1 MKNTDIVKIRKRLV
15 GFKRVPSLIEVGDY
29 KSSVPMYYVFQLDPI
44 TQNTKLL
51 SLTVTDELG
60 LLLTSDIYYNLGIN
74 SGSRKETSLV
84 ILISDLVLTNK
95 SKIVYP
101 KGILSNMY
109 KITLELD
116 SFEQGRI
123 TYKLF
128 ANNNFYAYL
137 NYLNLEYKGLD
148 QLGYKTLGIDDTV
161 SDTLK
166 NAISIVYSILLKDYS
181 SEKELVFL
189 CEKLSKYYTPTLYS
203 KLRSEHLNL

>member
-1 MKNTDIVKIRKRLV
+1 MVNTENVKIRKRLV
-15 GFKRVPSLIEVGDY
+15 GFKRVPTLIEVGDY

-60 LLLTSDIYYNLGIN
+60 LLLTSDIYYKLGIN
-74 SGSRKETSLV
+74 MGSRKETSLV
-84 ILISDLVLTNK
+84 ILLADLVLANK
-95 SKIVYP
+95 SKVVYS
-101 KGILSNMY
+101 KGTLSNMY

-116 SFEQGRI
+116 SFEQGRL

-128 ANNNFYAYL
+128 ADSNFYA
-137 NYLNLEYKGLD
+137 YLNLEYKGLD
-148 QLGYKTLGIDDTV
+148 QLGYNTLGIDDTV

-166 NAISIVYSILLKDYS
+166 DAISIVYSILLKEYS
-181 SEKELVFL
+181 SEKELVYL

-203 KLRSEHLNL
+203 QLRSEKIQW

>member
-15 GFKRVPSLIEVGDY
+15 GLKRLPTLIEIGDY
-29 KSSVPMYYVFQLDPI
+29 KCSVPMYYVFQLNPV

-60 LLLTSDIYYNLGIN
+60 LLLTSDIYYKLGIN
-74 SGSRKETSLV
+74 SGSMKETSLV
-84 ILISDLVLTNK
+84 ILVSDLVLTNK

-101 KGILSNMY
+101 KGMLSNMY

-116 SFEQGRI
+116 NFEQGRI

-128 ANNNFYAYL
+128 ANNQFYA
-137 NYLNLEYKGLD
+137 YLNLEYKGLD
-148 QLGYKTLGIDDTV
+148 QLDYEILGIDDNV

-166 NAISIVYSILLKDYS
+166 DAISIIYSILLKDYS
-181 SEKELVFL
+181 SEKELVSL
-189 CEKLSKYYTPTLYS
+189 CETLHRYFTPTLYS

>member
-15 GFKRVPSLIEVGDY
+15 GLKRLPTLIEIGDY
-29 KSSVPMYYVFQLDPI
+29 KCSVPMYYVFQLNPV

-51 SLTVTDELG
+51 SLTVTNELG
-60 LLLTSDIYYNLGIN
+60 LLLTSDIYYKLGIN
-74 SGSRKETSLV
+74 SGSMKETSLV
-84 ILISDLVLTNK
+84 ILVSDLVLTNK

-101 KGILSNMY
+101 KGMLSNMY

-116 SFEQGRI
+116 NFEQGRL

-128 ANNNFYAYL
+128 ADNQFYA
-137 NYLNLEYKGLD
+137 YLNLEYKCLD
-148 QLGYKTLGIDDTV
+148 QLDYKILGIDDTV

-166 NAISIVYSILLKDYS
+166 DAISIIYSILLKDYS
-181 SEKELVFL
+181 SEKELVSL
-189 CEKLSKYYTPTLYS
+189 CETLHRYFTPTLYS

>member
-1 MKNTDIVKIRKRLV
+1 MAKTDIVKVRKRLV
-15 GFKRVPSLIEVGDY
+15 GFKRVPTLIEIGDY

-60 LLLTSDIYYNLGIN
+60 LLLTSDIYYKLGIN
-74 SGSRKETSLV
+74 MGSRKETSLV
-84 ILISDLVLTNK
+84 ILLADLVLANK
-95 SKIVYP
+95 SKVVYS
-101 KGILSNMY
+101 KGTLSNMY

-116 SFEQGRI
+116 SFEQGRV

-128 ANNNFYAYL
+128 ADSNFYA
-137 NYLNLEYKGLD
+137 YLNLEYKGLD
-148 QLGYKTLGIDDTV
+148 QLGYNTLGIDDTV

-166 NAISIVYSILLKDYS
+166 DAISIVYSILLKDYS
-181 SEKELVFL
+181 SEKELVYL

-203 KLRSEHLNL
+203 QLRSEKIQW

>member
-1 MKNTDIVKIRKRLV
+1 MGNIDIVKIRKRLV
-15 GFKRVPSLIEVGDY
+15 GFKRVPTLIEVGNY

-60 LLLTSDIYYNLGIN
+60 LLLTSDIYYKLGIN

-84 ILISDLVLTNK
+84 VLLADLVLANK
-95 SKIVYP
+95 AKITYP
-101 KGILSNMY
+101 KGTLSNIY
-109 KITLELD
+109 SITLELGQ
-116 SFEQGRI
+116 FEQGRI

-128 ANNNFYAYL
+128 ADNNFYA
-137 NYLNLEYKGLD
+137 YLNLEYKGLD
-148 QLGYKTLGIDDTV
+148 QLGYNTLGIDDTV

-166 NAISIVYSILLKDYS
+166 DAISIVYSILLKDYS
-181 SEKELVFL
+181 SEKELVYL

-203 KLRSEHLNL
+203 QLRSEKIQW